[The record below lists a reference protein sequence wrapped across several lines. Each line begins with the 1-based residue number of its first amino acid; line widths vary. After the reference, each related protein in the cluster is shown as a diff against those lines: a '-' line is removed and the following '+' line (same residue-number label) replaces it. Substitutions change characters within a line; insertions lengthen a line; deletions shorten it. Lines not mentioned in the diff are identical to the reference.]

1 MQLLLLSPNIS
12 EAVRSFSPRPRALE
26 PLRARRVIP
35 LTAQRAEAQI
45 AGAVVLEALA
55 EYHGTYDTAIIAIFR

>member
-1 MQLLLLSPNIS
+1 
-12 EAVRSFSPRPRALE
+12 
-26 PLRARRVIP
+26 
-35 LTAQRAEAQI
+35 QI